1 MILGVV
7 ASPYANNVTRHL
19 TAAAAARDLPVR
31 LIDLPSLRLGLGRDG
46 DMSVADRE
54 GVVAVDALAPWLLF
68 GFPAATHALQ
78 ALARVAY
85 VQNSVVASSLADDKA
100 ATAVCLA
107 ARGVPQV
114 PTVVCA
120 QDLDAVRAAV
130 GIVGY
135 PVVVKRTHGA
145 QGRWVRRAI
154 DDTSL
159 LVALD
164 QLAVEGPGALVVQPL
179 VAEAHGTHI
188 RVIVTGGEIVAVSR
202 RIAAGDEWRSN
213 IAGGATQVA
222 EELSAAE
229 RDATLAAVSAL
240 GVRHAGIDLL
250 QTVAGS
256 AVLEVN
262 SCPDF
267 TSMLP
272 LYPNL
277 TEVVLAACLPPPRRS
292 AHP

>member
-7 ASPYANNVTRHL
+7 SSPYAGNVARQL
-19 TAAAAARDLPVR
+19 AAAAVARGLDVR
-31 LIDLPSLRLGLGRDG
+31 VVDLPSLRVAFDRDG
-46 DMSVADRE
+46 
-54 GVVAVDALAPWLLF
+54 GVVVFDRTGVVVVDVITPGVLF
-68 GFPAATHALQ
+68 GFPAATHALA
-78 ALARVAY
+78 ALSRVAWT
-85 VQNSVVASSLADDKA
+85 QNPIAGVLLADDKA

-107 ARGVPQV
+107 AYGVPQV
-114 PTVVCA
+114 PTVVCG
-120 QDLDAVRAAV
+120 QDVEGVRTAVAT
-130 GIVGY
+130 VGY

-145 QGRWVRRAI
+145 QGRWVRRAT
-154 DDTSL
+154 DDPSL

-164 QLAVEGPGALVVQPL
+164 ELAVEGPGALVVQPL
-179 VAEAHGTHI
+179 VVEAHGTHL

-213 IAGGATQVA
+213 VAGGAIQIA
-222 EELSAAE
+222 EELSTAE
-229 RDATLAAVSAL
+229 RDAVLSAVSAL
-240 GVRHAGIDLL
+240 GLRHAGLDLL
-250 QTVAGS
+250 QTVVGS

-277 TEVVLAACLPPPRRS
+277 TQTVLTACLPTTT
-292 AHP
+292 